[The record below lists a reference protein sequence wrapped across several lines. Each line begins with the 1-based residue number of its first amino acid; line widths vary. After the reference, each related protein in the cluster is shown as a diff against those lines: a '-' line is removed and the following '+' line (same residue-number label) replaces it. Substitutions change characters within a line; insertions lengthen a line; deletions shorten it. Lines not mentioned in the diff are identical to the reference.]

1 MNGDAGNTRDL
12 VDLAHFTKLELVV
25 GRITEVVLHPAAD
38 RLYIV
43 QIDVGRD
50 ATVQSVTSLVPYYTV
65 DELVGRSVVV
75 LLNLK
80 PVRMRGEVSEAM
92 LLCAEREDESE
103 SVLLA
108 PLRTMPPGT
117 PVV

>member
-1 MNGDAGNTRDL
+1 MSGDL
-12 VDLAHFTKLELVV
+12 VDFAHFTKLELVV
-25 GRITEVVLHPAAD
+25 GRITDVVVHPAAD

-50 ATVQSVTSLVPYYTV
+50 APVQSVTSLVPYYTV
-65 DELVGRSVVV
+65 EELTGRSVVV
-75 LLNLK
+75 VLNLE
-80 PVRMRGEVSEAM
+80 PVRMRGETSEAM
-92 LLCAEREDESE
+92 LLCAETADAAE

-108 PLRTMPPGT
+108 PSREMPPGT

>member
-1 MNGDAGNTRDL
+1 MTGEL
-12 VDLAHFTKLELVV
+12 VSFAHFKKLELVV
-25 GRITEVVLHPAAD
+25 GRITQVVVHPAAD

-50 ATVQSVTSLVPYYTV
+50 APVQSVTSLVPYYTV
-65 DELVGRSVVV
+65 EELTGRSVVV
-75 LLNLK
+75 VLNLE

-92 LLCAEREDESE
+92 LLCAETPDETE
-103 SVLLA
+103 SVLLT
-108 PLRTMPPGT
+108 PSREMPPGT

>member
-1 MNGDAGNTRDL
+1 MTTNL
-12 VDLAHFTKLELVV
+12 VDFADFTKLEIVV
-25 GRITEVVLHPAAD
+25 GRITEVVVHPTAD

-50 ATVQSVTSLVPYYTV
+50 APVQSVTSLVPYYTV
-65 DELVGRSVVV
+65 DELTGRSVVV
-75 LLNLK
+75 LLNLE
-80 PVRMRGEVSEAM
+80 PARMRGEVSEAM
-92 LLCAEREDESE
+92 LLCAETPDESA

-108 PLRTMPPGT
+108 PSRDMPPGT